1 MADICIFNFTNTW
14 NCLHCY
20 ILILSICLSLPSVL
34 GPQYR
39 SLVLSPL
46 MSYLPSKCLYLFFFI
61 IIISVVESIFDE
73 AVMLWWN
80 CQMETL
86 NKLEGD
92 HLCNLTNDLTKIK
105 QHQVHFKENDYKV
118 L

>member
-1 MADICIFNFTNTW
+1 MFI
-14 NCLHCY
+14 
-20 ILILSICLSLPSVL
+20 S
-34 GPQYR
+34 
-39 SLVLSPL
+39 
-46 MSYLPSKCLYLFFFI
+46 FFFI
-61 IIISVVESIFDE
+61 IVSVVESIFNE